1 MDQQTKII
9 KHILVGVDDSPDAL
23 TAFQYALHRAKQED
37 TELTI
42 VSILES
48 HEMNVFQALDKDY
61 VHGQRAELEEHIKK
75 YQQLAK
81 EAGIK
86 TVNAVIAEGDPGD
99 TIVNQVIPAV
109 KPDLLIVG
117 ARSKQG
123 IAKHFGSQ
131 AAYMAKYAP
140 ISVLV
145 VR

>member
-48 HEMNVFQALDKDY
+48 HELNVFQALDKDY